1 MKKKISLSIAVIA
14 AVVALIIGAMSA
26 FTFTHEAYRRKL
38 AAAAAASPGGNAE
51 EPLEGK
57 LGEICKTITEN
68 SYYDVDVEDLCK
80 SLLLGYINVK
90 EDPYAY
96 YYTGEE
102 LTQMRAQN
110 AGDNQGIGV
119 TVIYEEDVGA
129 IKVVTVVPDSPAQ
142 KDGIEAGDLIVSTGT
157 GDGAESVKDLGYDK
171 ALEKLR
177 GESGTYAEFSVVR
190 GGDFDHPIEFR
201 ILREHYV
208 SRSVLWHVSDTLI
221 GGEKV
226 GIVKITGF
234 DLTAPSQFDEAM
246 DDLLREGCKYY
257 VFDVRYNPGGDL
269 LSIRAVLSRILN
281 EGDAIIRTR
290 DHDKNEEITRV
301 ETYQDIYC
309 GVDKDDIAKYREA
322 VLGKSAVLV
331 NGSTASAAELFTS
344 ALKDYG
350 ISKIIGEKTYGKGSM
365 QSIIPL
371 KKYSGAVKL
380 TTKMYFPP
388 LSDGYNGIGITPDET
403 VPLDDSLKNRN
414 IYDITDAEDNQ
425 LQAALDS
432 LKKQ

>member
-1 MKKKISLSIAVIA
+1 MKKRLAIFVMLLLLMTMVACGTEGNDSKTSDVA
-14 AVVALIIGAMSA
+14 AGKTDQSQIESKDSTATNSSA
-26 FTFTHEAYRRKL
+26 TEASTD
-38 AAAAAASPGGNAE
+38 ATGTTAASQEAPETSESSSDQPTVAF
-51 EPLEGK
+51 
-57 LGEICKTITEN
+57 
-68 SYYDVDVEDLCK
+68 
-80 SLLLGYINVK
+80 
-90 EDPYAY
+90 
-96 YYTGEE
+96 EE
-102 LTQMRAQN
+102 LTVV
-110 AGDNQGIGV
+110 DNDQC
-119 TVIYEEDVGA
+119 
-129 IKVVTVVPDSPAQ
+129 
-142 KDGIEAGDLIVSTGT
+142 L
-157 GDGAESVKDLGYDK
+157 
-171 ALEKLR
+171 
-177 GESGTYAEFSVVR
+177 
-190 GGDFDHPIEFR
+190 
-201 ILREHYV
+201 
-208 SRSVLWHVSDTLI
+208 
-221 GGEKV
+221 
-226 GIVKITGF
+226 VKITGF

-246 DDLLREGCKYY
+246 DDLLREGCKYF

-281 EGDAIIRTR
+281 EGDVIIRTR